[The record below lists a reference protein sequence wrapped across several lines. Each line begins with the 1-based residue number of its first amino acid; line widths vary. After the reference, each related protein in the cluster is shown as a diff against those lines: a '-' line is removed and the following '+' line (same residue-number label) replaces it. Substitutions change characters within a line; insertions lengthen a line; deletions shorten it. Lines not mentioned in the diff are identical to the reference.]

1 MPFARGE
8 SALAT
13 VHPDAFR
20 SGMRRLAASVCLV
33 TTLNEDGTRNGLTA
47 TAVCSMTAEPPT
59 LLCCLKLT
67 SNSYLAIEKA
77 GAFAV
82 NVLSTDDRSI
92 ADRFSS
98 TLPGS
103 EKFALGAWTTLSTG
117 APILGSAI
125 AAFDCTLVKVVE
137 VATHGILLG
146 EVQGLA
152 LHPDGVKPLLYVDGA
167 YGAFAHHEMLTTE
180 AL

>member
-1 MPFARGE
+1 
-8 SALAT
+8 
-13 VHPDAFR
+13 
-20 SGMRRLAASVCLV
+20 MRRLAASVCLV
-33 TTLNEDGTRNGLTA
+33 TTLNEDGSRNGLTA

-82 NVLSTDDRSI
+82 NVLSADDQAI

-103 EKFALGAWTTLSTG
+103 EKFAIGTWKTMETG
-117 APILGSAI
+117 APVLASAI
-125 AAFDCTLVKVVE
+125 AAFDCNLVKVVE

-146 EVQGLA
+146 EVQALH
-152 LHPDGVKPLLYVDGA
+152 LHPDGPRPLLYVDGA
-167 YGAFAHHEMLTTE
+167 YGAFAHHEMLTTK